1 MLPNAFRCGEFHIN
15 SLTLAEVPLFN
26 YTTAHRERESMPV
39 QDRSCLLQDIWHIID
54 VVYTQR
60 SKSDDFPVTSDGHSP
75 TKDTG
80 YPLEE
85 SLDGGGK
92 RGSTGVKGGKKKK
105 KI

>member
-1 MLPNAFRCGEFHIN
+1 
-15 SLTLAEVPLFN
+15 
-26 YTTAHRERESMPV
+26 MPV

-85 SLDGGGK
+85 SLDGG
-92 RGSTGVKGGKKKK
+92 VKERISWSQRGGKKKK
-105 KI
+105 KENLDHMIGRLRFWFLLPNIPNIYLERVCRAV